1 MNQKLFTKTY
11 DQIAGKTMPEQV
23 YVDALMQHLA
33 ENNNFY
39 AISLKSPLINKT
51 KGAFGQSLY
60 Y

>member
-1 MNQKLFTKTY
+1 
-11 DQIAGKTMPEQV
+11 MPEQV